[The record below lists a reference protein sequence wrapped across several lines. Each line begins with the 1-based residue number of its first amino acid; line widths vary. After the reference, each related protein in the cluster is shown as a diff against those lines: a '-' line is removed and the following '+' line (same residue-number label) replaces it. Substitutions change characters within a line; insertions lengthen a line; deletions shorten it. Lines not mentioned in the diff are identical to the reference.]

1 MYWYIDKTVMIKE
14 IITKRPKG
22 LSDIESYN
30 VFI

>member
-1 MYWYIDKTVMIKE
+1 MIKE